1 MTELDIK
8 FDELEHMPLEEAK
21 KIIEQM
27 DYENWLEDI
36 SETIEGVNYGFDVID
51 EGDWDDEG
59 KYQYRGDIG
68 ILCQYDESWNIV
80 KKYDI
85 AATSSMIRSGS
96 YFTDYYY
103 QYNNLNISQIIQ
115 KYIPEQI
122 IPAKTIVTFAEKE

>member
-36 SETIEGVNYGFDVID
+36 SETIDGVNYGFDVID